1 MIDLTA
7 PVGEAFPPARAR
19 TPAATLSSDAPVQS
33 LDGMWRFRYSRTVA
47 DAPDGVEAPD
57 YDDSDWSEIP
67 VPSSW
72 GMPWHDRT
80 LGADHGAPAYT
91 NVQYPFPVDPPFPP
105 DANPVGDHRLRFD
118 VQELLPRTELRFA
131 GIEGAATVWLNGTLL
146 GTTRGSR
153 LPSVFDVSDVV
164 IAGAN
169 VLVVRIAQFSAASY
183 LEDQDMWW
191 LPGIIRRVELAS
203 RPHGGID
210 DVFVHTDYDP
220 ATGGG
225 TLTVDA
231 VVHGGGTAEIRLAEL
246 GVVAPAGDTLALDTV
261 EPWSAEQP
269 RLYELTV
276 STPAETV
283 TLPIGF
289 RTVEIRDAQFLVNGR
304 PVLLRGVNRH
314 EHHPDSGRAVPRD
327 TVEQELRLMKQH
339 NVNAI
344 RTSHYPPDPYLL
356 ELADRLGFYVIDECD
371 VETHGFGLVGW
382 RRNPSDEPEWADAYL
397 DRARRMVERDKNHPC
412 IVMWSLGNEAGT
424 GRNLAAMS
432 EWIRG
437 RDASRPIHYEGEQDC
452 AYLDVWSRMYAPP
465 SDVALIATFDEPPL
479 DDPDLDA
486 RRRAMPFVLCEYAHA
501 MGNGPGGLDEYQE
514 LFESSPRLMG
524 GFIWEWLE
532 HGIRTTDAD
541 GRPRIGYGGDFG
553 EVVHDGNFV
562 IDGLVS
568 ADREP
573 RPQLEDL
580 AVVFAPVRLTIDPAG
595 QTLTVRNRYDFT
607 GTGSLAFAWRFEAA
621 DGTATEGRIEVPE
634 VAARAQADAPLPQEA
649 LAASAGGAGV
659 LTVSA
664 VLAADAD
671 WAEAG
676 HEVAWS
682 QRSTVTSASL
692 DSTRTAPAAGAASMT
707 GNAGIATVEPRTGA
721 LVALGDIDVADWR
734 LELWR
739 APTDNDRGR
748 GWEERDEPPMSER
761 WTAVG
766 LDRLVSRLVS
776 FDADSDGVRAVTR
789 VSAAA
794 HDWGVLLDCA
804 WTGVVDGVRLDV
816 SVMPDGGP
824 IAVPWAR
831 LGLSFSIPGE
841 FGAVE
846 WFGRGPGPGYPDTG
860 QSARLGWHSATVDEL
875 QTPHV
880 RPQESGARRDVHAF
894 RLSDGKGRA
903 LRTGGDPFALTVRP
917 WSTEA
922 LAAATHREELA
933 GDGRTHIVIDHLQH
947 GIGTASCGPGVL
959 SQYVLWPGPARF
971 QLRFTA

>member
-7 PVGEAFPPARAR
+7 PLGEAFPPHRSVA
-19 TPAATLSSDAPVQS
+19 PAATLRSDAPVQS
-33 LDGMWRFRYSRTVA
+33 LDGTWRFRFSPTVA
-47 DAPDGVEAPD
+47 DAPEGIEAPE
-57 YDDSDWSEIP
+57 YDDAGWHDLP

-72 GMPWHDRT
+72 VMPWHDGT
-80 LGADHGAPAYT
+80 LGDDHGAPAYT

-105 DANPVGDHRLRFD
+105 DANPVGDHRLRFE
-118 VQELLPRTELRFA
+118 VEELMPRTELRFG

-153 LPSVFDVSDVV
+153 LPSVFDVSDVLRS
-164 IAGAN
+164 GEN
-169 VLVVRIAQFSAASY
+169 VLVVRVAQFSAASY

-191 LPGIIRRVELAS
+191 LPGIIRSVELAS
-203 RPHGGID
+203 RPDGGVE
-210 DVFVHTDYDP
+210 DVFVHAGYDS

-231 VVHGGGTAEIRLAEL
+231 VVHGGGSAEFRIAEL
-246 GVVAPAGDTLALDTV
+246 GVVAAAADTVSLDAV
-261 EPWSAEQP
+261 EPWSAEHP

-276 STPAETV
+276 STGTETV

-289 RTVEIRDAQFLVNGR
+289 RTVEIRDAQFLVNGKR
-304 PVLLRGVNRH
+304 VLLRGVNRH
-314 EHHPDSGRAVPRD
+314 EHHPDFGRAVPRE

-382 RRNPSDEPEWADAYL
+382 RRNPSDEPEWEAAYL
-397 DRARRMVERDKNHPC
+397 DRARRMVERDKNHPS

-432 EWIRG
+432 GWIRE
-437 RDASRPIHYEGEQDC
+437 RDPSRPIHYEGEQDC

-465 SDVALIATFDEPPL
+465 GDVARIATFDEPPL
-479 DDPDLDA
+479 DDPALDA

-532 HGIRTTDAD
+532 HGIRYRDAA
-541 GRPRIGYGGDFG
+541 GGSRFGYGGDFG

-573 RPQLEDL
+573 RPQLQDL
-580 AVVFAPVRLTIDPAG
+580 AVVFAPIRLALDPAG
-595 QTLTVRNRYDFT
+595 RTLTVRNRYDFA
-607 GTGSLAFAWRFEAA
+607 GTGHLVFAWRVDGAA
-621 DGTATEGRIEVPE
+621 GTVAEGTIDVPDTAPE
-634 VAARAQADAPLPQEA
+634 GAVDVPLPADA
-649 LAASAGGAGV
+649 AAAGASGPGV

-664 VLAADAD
+664 RLAAGTD

-676 HEVAWS
+676 HEIAWTQS
-682 QRSTVTSASL
+682 STVTPQDL
-692 DSTRTAPAAGAASMT
+692 DADGGDGQTGAPSGA
-707 GNAGIATVEPRTGA
+707 GNAGIASIDPRTGA
-721 LVALGDIDVADWR
+721 LVGLGGVGIADWR

-748 GWEERDEPPMSER
+748 GWEEADQPPMAER
-761 WTAVG
+761 WAAAG
-766 LDRLVSRLVS
+766 LHRLVSRLVS
-776 FDADSDGVRAVTR
+776 FDDGAGSVRAVTR
-789 VSAAA
+789 VSPAA
-794 HDWGVLLDCA
+794 HDWGVVVDCT
-804 WTGVVDGVRLDV
+804 WTGEDGRVRLDATV
-816 SVMPDGGP
+816 TPDGNP
-824 IAVPWAR
+824 LTVPWAR
-831 LGLSFSIPGE
+831 LGFSFSVPGDYRTL
-841 FGAVE
+841 E

-860 QSARLGWHSATVDEL
+860 QSARLGWHSGTVEEL
-875 QTPHV
+875 QTRHV
-880 RPQESGARRDVHAF
+880 RPQESGARRGVHAF
-894 RLSDGKGRA
+894 RLAGGDGA
-903 LRTGGDPFALTVRP
+903 LEAGGDPFALTVRP

-922 LAAATHREELA
+922 LAAAAHQEELVA
-933 GDGRTHIVIDHLQH
+933 DGRTHVVIDARQH
-947 GIGTASCGPGVL
+947 GVGSAACGPGVL
-959 SQYVLWPGPARF
+959 PQYVLWPEPVS
-971 QLRFTA
+971 LRLWFSA